1 MKQTRFIPIE
11 DCGLQIRETEFGQ
24 GKSRTV
30 VGRPVMFGVR
40 SVNLTPW
47 SDTRVV
53 YEILEPNCITQELI
67 NRSNVVYNNNHSND
81 ISDMIGRCVNG
92 KGTLSL
98 VLRENY
104 MESSCDYP
112 NTTVANDT
120 LEHIRLGNVYGMSFA
135 FDDRNANGEENVTYE
150 RTNETVDGKE
160 VWLRHVWLITKLFD
174 VANVTHPAYEQTSVA
189 TREMSEAID
198 KAIEEQLK
206 REAAHQETDEE
217 REAREKA
224 EREAAER
231 EANGGETNAEKAE
244 REAREQAEREANGG
258 ETNAEKE
265 ARRIAEEET
274 RMKAE
279 ALAREEAAR
288 KEKQLQE
295 ERKQREILSR
305 KRKLGFSRNSVQQDY
320 CNKELAREDWN
331 KDYVDYL
338 QSQFINVNDVAGFTE
353 EELTAP
359 IMNREEFEQQQAV
372 ELYREKAT
380 RAGELWDMA
389 LNQLSGSAHKWKWDY
404 MDYLEGIKYRDTADV
419 TLEEAREEILSY
431 EEFAELNVAEEE
443 IQVQASEMVAISV
456 DTTDEVQVIVVS

>member
-112 NTTVANDT
+112 NTTTANDT

-206 REAAHQETDEE
+206 RECGGKDDDKRDDAGTDDKVNTPADTPENKGGGAPTDETTDE
-217 REAREKA
+217 IAKKA
-224 EREAAER
+224 AEAAAKE
-231 EANGGETNAEKAE
+231 EAKEKAE
-244 REAREQAEREANGG
+244 REAR
-258 ETNAEKE
+258 
-265 ARRIAEEET
+265 
-274 RMKAE
+274 
-279 ALAREEAAR
+279 
-288 KEKQLQE
+288 
-295 ERKQREILSR
+295 QREI
-305 KRKLGFSRNSVQQDY
+305 D
-320 CNKELAREDWN
+320 
-331 KDYVDYL
+331 
-338 QSQFINVNDVAGFTE
+338 
-353 EELTAP
+353 
-359 IMNREEFEQQQAV
+359 FEQQ
-372 ELYREKAT
+372 ERERRMMQL
-380 RAGELWDMA
+380 RARRKRTE
-389 LNQLSGSAHKWKWDY
+389 Q
-404 MDYLEGIKYRDTADV
+404 
-419 TLEEAREEILSY
+419 EIESLSY
-431 EEFAELNVAEEE
+431 
-443 IQVQASEMVAISV
+443 
-456 DTTDEVQVIVVS
+456 